1 MPRSLKL
8 TLYAVAALLAA
19 AALTAAIMLLSWRVH
34 AKPQVEAAAS
44 DALGMQ
50 VSVGGA
56 LALKFFP
63 SVAMTLDGAA
73 PDYQVGAC
81 QHFGRARS

>member
-1 MPRSLKL
+1 MSQRITMPRSLKL
-8 TLYAVAALLAA
+8 TLYGVAALLAA
-19 AALTAAIMLLSWRVH
+19 AALVAVIMLLSWRAH

-56 LALKFFP
+56 L
-63 SVAMTLDGAA
+63 TLEIFSKRGD
-73 PDYQVGAC
+73 DT
-81 QHFGRARS
+81 R